1 MEERS
6 PGVLKKE
13 NEANRI
19 VLVSF
24 ITNIFDITIGVVV
37 ATITGSVSVL
47 AQSFQALADLTTSG
61 TLVLGVKRSEKHANE
76 EYPFGYG
83 REVFFWVLVSALFML
98 VFTGG
103 ASIYLGINRILNP
116 SAIDSG
122 WIAVIALVLGIITN
136 GYAFSL
142 SFKELRASDRNSS
155 ILSSIKSSSL
165 LELKASFLIDGAGMT
180 AAIIGLVSV
189 GLSLATGI
197 TIFDGVGSLFIGV
210 MMTIFALLLIR
221 DVKNFIVGKAASKRT
236 QRKIERVAMSVKGV
250 QEVLD
255 LRTMYLG
262 STRLL
267 VVIELHI
274 DERLKTRSIEHL
286 TDEVKKRIL
295 KRVPRVEIV
304 QVEVETPDHELDKL
318 D

>member
-1 MEERS
+1 MEDKS
-6 PGVLKKE
+6 PSVVKKE
-13 NEANRI
+13 NEASRV

-24 ITNIFDITIGVVV
+24 ITNVFDITIGFVV
-37 ATITGSVSVL
+37 AAITGSVSVL
-47 AQSFQALADLTTSG
+47 AQSFQAMADLTTSG
-61 TLVLGVKRSEKHANE
+61 TLVMGVKKSEKHANA

-83 REVFFWVLVSALFML
+83 REVFFWVLISALFML

-103 ASIYLGINRILNP
+103 ASIYLGVNRILNP
-116 SAIDSG
+116 GAIASG
-122 WIAVIALVLGIITN
+122 WLAIGALALGVISN

-142 SFKELRASDRNSS
+142 SFKELRASERNAS

-180 AAIIGLVSV
+180 ASLIGLIAV
-189 GLSLATGI
+189 GISLLTGI
-197 TIFDGVGSLFIGV
+197 TIFDGIGSLFIGI
-210 MMTIFALLLIR
+210 MMTVFALLLIR
-221 DVKNFIVGKAASKRT
+221 DVKNFIVGKAATKRT
-236 QRKIERVAMSVKGV
+236 QRKIERTAMSVKGV

-304 QVEVETPDHELDKL
+304 QVEVETPDYELNS
-318 D
+318 